1 MAGDVCCT
9 LVSSTRYCDL
19 FGREKGSSETVKVQ
33 VTVSEAALALSFIRR
48 RSRGSVPTLARIE
61 IYGEPRAAGNMET
74 EASARSIRGNNRC
87 RLSGSETSG
96 FPVAARVPLVSGFIV
111 AFKCHCARCL
121 MRSFVR
127 GLCWNVEDRGAGSSP
142 QRANAR

>member
-74 EASARSIRGNNRC
+74 EASARSEVIIVVAYREAKRAA
-87 RLSGSETSG
+87 
-96 FPVAARVPLVSGFIV
+96 FPWPRE
-111 AFKCHCARCL
+111 C
-121 MRSFVR
+121 RSFRV
-127 GLCWNVEDRGAGSSP
+127 S
-142 QRANAR
+142 